1 MRLMMII
8 VFLQIEISNLNEII
22 ESEITPIFIG
32 EEEISHQ
39 VGIFKCSKNK
49 LGIKR
54 SKHWIGYFCLID
66 CERQNAIQSSLF
78 IELED
83 EFRVPLAFLPGKCLK
98 VYAYLTKILLMKFY
112 KHFKNHCYPTSLA
125 LRKMPSYLVYWF
137 RKIQNFVSIFGSKSM
152 QMTATFY
159 YHKVFQNPWNILF
172 SKAWLKIILWLPLDA
187 AAIVLEW
194 LPHQDIYFEVSNKS

>member
-1 MRLMMII
+1 M
-8 VFLQIEISNLNEII
+8 FLQIEISNFDEII

-39 VGIFKCSKNK
+39 VGIFKCSKSK

-54 SKHWIGYFCLID
+54 SKHWIGYFCIID
-66 CERQNAIQSSLF
+66 YERQNPIQSSLF

-83 EFRVPLAFLPGKCLK
+83 EFKVPLAFLPGKCFK
-98 VYAYLTKILLMKFY
+98 GFAYLIKNLLLKFY
-112 KHFKNHCYPTSLA
+112 KHFKNNCYPTSLA
-125 LRKMPSYLVYWF
+125 LQKMHSYLVYWF

-159 YHKVFQNPWNILF
+159 YHKVFQNPWNIFF

-187 AAIVLEW
+187 AVTVLEW